1 MNQEAIELISD
12 KNQVLTVYAPL
23 KADFPIADEA
33 TFEKYVLEAQA
44 KQYEPYKEETMQAEL
59 ITKLPKKGKIK
70 KETDWDKFGVKK
82 LVLSNGVEVYVKKTD
97 FAKDEITMRFYGEGG
112 TSSYPDADA
121 INFSMLSSA
130 IIDAGV
136 ANFDKVQL
144 DRMLNGKAVR
154 INPSIGVETQAINGS
169 SSVKDFETMMQLTYL
184 YFTAPRKDEAKFKG
198 SIETMRSFLKNRE
211 ANPQVAYNDSVTA
224 ILYGNHPRLQ
234 PLKRSTLDRVSYDRI
249 WQIYNERFSDASGF
263 KMILVGNVDMET
275 LRPLLC
281 QYVATLPNKGK
292 RSVVKD
298 SYPQVRNVNETHIFK
313 KKMNTPSTLVSV
325 FYTFDEPFTPKADLA
340 LDVFKRVLTIAYTD
354 SVREEKGGT
363 YGVSVQSQLDNTAKP
378 HGFVKISFRTDPAK
392 YEMLMPIIYQ
402 QIENIA
408 NNGPLASSMD
418 KIKKYLLKAH
428 RQSVN
433 TNGYWDYVIYNRLHR
448 NIDFFTG
455 YEDLVKSLTPQ
466 DVQQIAKDILKSNR
480 RIEIT
485 MMSE

>member
-1 MNQEAIELISD
+1 
-12 KNQVLTVYAPL
+12 
-23 KADFPIADEA
+23 
-33 TFEKYVLEAQA
+33 
-44 KQYEPYKEETMQAEL
+44 
-59 ITKLPKKGKIK
+59 
-70 KETDWDKFGVKK
+70 
-82 LVLSNGVEVYVKKTD
+82 
-97 FAKDEITMRFYGEGG
+97 
-112 TSSYPDADA
+112 
-121 INFSMLSSA
+121 
-130 IIDAGV
+130 
-136 ANFDKVQL
+136 
-144 DRMLNGKAVR
+144 
-154 INPSIGVETQAINGS
+154 
-169 SSVKDFETMMQLTYL
+169 
-184 YFTAPRKDEAKFKG
+184 
-198 SIETMRSFLKNRE
+198 
-211 ANPQVAYNDSVTA
+211 
-224 ILYGNHPRLQ
+224 
-234 PLKRSTLDRVSYDRI
+234 
-249 WQIYNERFSDASGF
+249 
-263 KMILVGNVDMET
+263 
-275 LRPLLC
+275 
-281 QYVATLPNKGK
+281 
-292 RSVVKD
+292 
-298 SYPQVRNVNETHIFK
+298 
-313 KKMNTPSTLVSV
+313 MNTPSTLVSV